1 MGPLPLSPSA
11 VPLDSSYTGMGIS
24 LYSSTPSHS
33 SNTGSASLASSCEE
47 TERREGLTFMESWE
61 RGLEGKEK
69 RVRGAYTFH
78 FSLSEDSG
86 KYHHAQRH
94 CEDEDEGEGQGSG
107 CGHDCPKQGQAE
119 QLQGSEQVHPHGP
132 NLQAEMR

>member
-1 MGPLPLSPSA
+1 M
-11 VPLDSSYTGMGIS
+11 PLDSSYTGMGIS

-33 SNTGSASLASSCEE
+33 SNTGSASLASSCEKKG
-47 TERREGLTFMESWE
+47 REGWLLWNHGREDWKE
-61 RGLEGKEK
+61 REK

-78 FSLSEDSG
+78 FSLSEDPG

-94 CEDEDEGEGQGSG
+94 CEDEDEGEGQGSS
-107 CGHDCPKQGQAE
+107 CGHDRPKQGQTE

-132 NLQAEMR
+132 NLEAEMR